1 MSLIFNNVKK
11 KIARKKYLEVNF
23 NLGDY
28 RKLLVVDEDKSSLE
42 KFSLFFYGNNKYE
55 GNILLFENN
64 IKNNKKYFHFKEE
77 EYGFYNDLTVYE
89 NFKKLL
95 KLFNMKINKEEILK
109 LFEIAKIDN
118 KKYKKL
124 DLDTQ
129 IRSKL
134 LFKYLVS
141 KELLIIDLYKYNN
154 ILDYEEFYKYLI
166 NNNENYPNRLVIV
179 FSESINKIANNCDS
193 VLVISDGTQVYYGD
207 LHALNVIKDLIII
220 EISDVNLDK
229 LNRELKVDFK
239 LIENKIIIRKIDM
252 EKVLYYFVENNIDVV
267 SINDFNENTNIYSD
281 KE

>member
-166 NNNENYPNRLVIV
+166 NNNKNYPNRLVIV